1 MHIFN
6 VILDPL
12 EDEGS
17 LKEQMDRL
25 PVIARLQYDTVA
37 QYLLSVFE
45 QALTSYDQGINLA
58 ANLSPTRE
66 VRQQLL
72 ILEGRM
78 TWLTYM
84 VASVIGNVVCLNRI
98 FRIENLFYVTA
109 EL

>member
-1 MHIFN
+1 MYVFY
-6 VILDPL
+6 VLLDPL

-45 QALTSYDQGINLA
+45 QALISYDQGINLA
-58 ANLSPTRE
+58 AGQLKPTRE

-78 TWLTYM
+78 TWLSYM
-84 VASVIGNVVCLNRI
+84 VAAVIGMYRI
-98 FRIENLFYVTA
+98 LYVHMY
-109 EL
+109 ECMYIYLYI